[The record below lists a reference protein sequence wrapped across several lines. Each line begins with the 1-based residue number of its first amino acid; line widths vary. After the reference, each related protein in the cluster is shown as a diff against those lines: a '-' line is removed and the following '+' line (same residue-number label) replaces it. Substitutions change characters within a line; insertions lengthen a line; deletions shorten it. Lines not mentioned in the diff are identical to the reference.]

1 VDNHTGLGKHVLKFR
16 QGLPPHWLFKRSI
29 VGWTAEDKDLRR
41 QLPLP
46 LRIFGA
52 FCGAFF
58 RLRPDAPYFIGGRYL
73 LRFVSSLLPPTSNDG
88 YTNIV
93 IGEYPICLDLTD
105 ARFLLVVNELRL
117 RTDTAVLSHLLE
129 PGDTFIDVG
138 ANQGAFSIVAAGIVG
153 SSGRII
159 AVEPQVRLAV
169 AVKRSLSQSPVSQY
183 EVHALALGDRDGEI
197 DLIVP
202 RGYSGS
208 AGLHEDFSGVE
219 ASSEIKVPIRRFDTL
234 VDGSEFLGN
243 VVVKLDI
250 EGAEVAF
257 LRGASKMIK
266 TRQPA
271 ILMEINP
278 RAMKAAGTTLEE
290 MTALLQSLSYTEF
303 SETHTPAE
311 LFPLEKLTPTH
322 RNILLQ

>member
-1 VDNHTGLGKHVLKFR
+1 
-16 QGLPPHWLFKRSI
+16 
-29 VGWTAEDKDLRR
+29 
-41 QLPLP
+41 
-46 LRIFGA
+46 
-52 FCGAFF
+52 
-58 RLRPDAPYFIGGRYL
+58 
-73 LRFVSSLLPPTSNDG
+73 
-88 YTNIV
+88 
-93 IGEYPICLDLTD
+93 
-105 ARFLLVVNELRL
+105 
-117 RTDTAVLSHLLE
+117 
-129 PGDTFIDVG
+129 
-138 ANQGAFSIVAAGIVG
+138 
-153 SSGRII
+153 
-159 AVEPQVRLAV
+159 
-169 AVKRSLSQSPVSQY
+169 VKRSLSQSPVSQY

-322 RNILLQ
+322 RNIFQRPRRRENKTLAASARVSVLAVQVPYGARSPWQTKDDLPLGVKINSQSVVSPYSVKFTQQKPSGAADVDFT